1 MSVNS
6 VSSKKR
12 KDIDHYPFSDESAS
26 ASYNPIDRSDY
37 VSREAVGV
45 PVPPVQPR
53 GLVRESGRQI
63 KPPTK
68 MQKIRDVVDEVHIRL
83 PILRGN
89 VDGIMD
95 EAMRRLDEIHNKK
108 DGSLLAP
115 GQLSE
120 EADQSI
126 ADLQELE
133 LTLVSAQER
142 MRELNEYVK
151 RAQENIHRK
160 VGETISLNYPLQQRS
175 LQIVLDQ
182 LVNRSI
188 LFVDLDPEQKFIVIN
203 STPVIQLQDL
213 VRRGIIPSS
222 ELTHEQSKIMLAS
235 SSFESGASSSGR
247 GRGRGGKTKT
257 KRKGQTKTRK
267 NNKQKSRH

>member
-1 MSVNS
+1 
-6 VSSKKR
+6 
-12 KDIDHYPFSDESAS
+12 
-26 ASYNPIDRSDY
+26 
-37 VSREAVGV
+37 
-45 PVPPVQPR
+45 
-53 GLVRESGRQI
+53 
-63 KPPTK
+63 

-142 MRELNEYVK
+142 MRELNEHVR
-151 RAQENIHRK
+151 RAQEILHRK
-160 VGETISLNYPLQQRS
+160 VGETISANYPLQQRS

-182 LVNRSI
+182 FSDGTMTFN
-188 LFVDLDPEQKFIVIN
+188 DLNEKQQFMVIS
-203 STPVIQLQDL
+203 STPELQLQDL
-213 VRRGIIPSS
+213 IKRGIIP
-222 ELTHEQSKIMLAS
+222 EDMEDEDTS
-235 SSFESGASSSGR
+235 SSS
-247 GRGRGGKTKT
+247 GRGRGGKTKRIR
-257 KRKGQTKTRK
+257 KRQTKTRK
-267 NNKQKSRH
+267 KNNQKGRR